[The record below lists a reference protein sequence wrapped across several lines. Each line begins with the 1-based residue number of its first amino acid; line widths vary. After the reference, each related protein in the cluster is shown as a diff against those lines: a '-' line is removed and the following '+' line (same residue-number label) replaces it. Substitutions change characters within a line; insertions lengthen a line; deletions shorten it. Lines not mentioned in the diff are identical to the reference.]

1 MRTIITINDVLTD
14 AKRIIEVRQ
23 EHRELYEI
31 EIEGL
36 SDVNSMKVLTIADIK
51 GGVYYLTKEIAQKYL
66 IKIENLDI

>member
-1 MRTIITINDVLTD
+1 MKTIITINDVLSD
-14 AKRIIEVRQ
+14 AKRIIEVNP
-23 EHRELYEI
+23 EHREIYEI

-36 SDVNSMKVLTIADIK
+36 SDVNSMKIITIVDIN